1 MTRKYLRNA
10 LWLCA
15 GALLFATSSLAQ
27 KPGAKAQPTPR
38 TLIFAVLDSG
48 KRVEPIAAIEGGNL
62 ATISDTDP
70 PAGKDFA
77 TVYYWPR
84 TTYTIVFGGA
94 ADGKLTIAKSNIGT
108 ECGGSSAASSAAPS
122 KAKLSNLVMALATN
136 AKLKAGQAAYRRR
149 PTVDER
155 GEIEKLVRAEFTKQ
169 GVAASALRN
178 LRYHNLTA
186 LDLNSDGVP
195 EFVGSYW
202 IAPAADQRQMLF
214 FIAERDAAG
223 KVILKVSDHA
233 EVKNDDVM
241 SGDVKDLDS
250 GIGHELLLDVLDVDG
265 DGIAEIFTMRQAF
278 EGNNYHVY
286 RLADG
291 NWEKVHQTYSYRCA
305 F

>member
-1 MTRKYLRNA
+1 MTRTYLRNA
-10 LWLCA
+10 LWLCD

-27 KPGAKAQPTPR
+27 KPSAKPQPTPR
-38 TLIFAVLDSG
+38 TLIFAVLDAG
-48 KRVEPIAAIEGGNL
+48 KRIEPIAAIEGGNIV
-62 ATISDTDP
+62 TTGDSSTP
-70 PAGKDFA
+70 GKDFA
-77 TVYYWPR
+77 TVYYRPR

-94 ADGKLTIAKSNIGT
+94 ADGKLTIMKSNIGT
-108 ECGGSSAASSAAPS
+108 ECGGSSAASSAAPL
-122 KAKLSNLVMALATN
+122 KAKLTNLVMALATN
-136 AKLKAGQAAYRRR
+136 ARLKAGQTAYRRR

-155 GEIEKLVRAEFTKQ
+155 VEIEKLVRAEFTKQ
-169 GVAASALRN
+169 GVAAAALRN

-186 LDLNSDGVP
+186 LDLNGDRVP

-202 IAPAADQRQMLF
+202 IAPAADQRQMIFL
-214 FIAERDAAG
+214 IAERDAAG
-223 KVILKVSDHA
+223 KLAFKVSDHS
-233 EVKNDDVM
+233 EVKSDDVM

-265 DGIAEIFTMRQAF
+265 DGVAEIFTMRQAF

-286 RLADG
+286 QLADG